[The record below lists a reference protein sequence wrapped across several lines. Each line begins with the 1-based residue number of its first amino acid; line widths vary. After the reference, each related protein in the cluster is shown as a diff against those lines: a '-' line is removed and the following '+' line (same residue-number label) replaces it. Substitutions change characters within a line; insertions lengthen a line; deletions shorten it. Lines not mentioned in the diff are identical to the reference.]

1 MAKVTKKPALNSNS
15 SFWLDKDTFNFDGGS
30 NSITKKLKLLA
41 YKRSISNFV
50 KILTQKD
57 GFVVKFS
64 TGNDSYTDGK
74 TVVISSKLNE
84 NNFDVTVGLA
94 LHEASHLLLTDFKVL
109 NRQAYSDACINLGSI
124 GLEMNNKVLHT
135 IHNIVE
141 DRYIDDYVYTTAPG
155 YRGYYQSLYDYYFR
169 SKQLAQLLKMPE
181 KRIETIDNY
190 ITQLLNIVGLEFDIN
205 CMPGMPDII
214 KELDLRNISRCTT
227 TLDRLDLAARIY
239 AIMLKYVLAAPS
251 EPAQDS
257 QSQDQGAS
265 SDNGEMDEMD
275 ESDSNVDKP
284 GDENLDIQESESN
297 SEEDTAEEKQK
308 EPALTEAEKQV
319 AEDTLAAAKDMING
333 KPSKDNAA
341 SNNLNRDIE
350 ILDKAEAELIKTDV
364 DIYNDRSKEKI
375 AIASVNCLLVKN
387 LNVAI
392 AESYMLPALLSRR
405 ISSDLQASIAQGV
418 ILGTML
424 AKRMQVRNEEKN
436 TVSNRL
442 KSGKIFNRHIALLG
456 TDVENIFYKVRT
468 DKFKKSSIHI
478 SIDASGSM
486 DGVKFNNSI
495 MVATAIAKAC
505 TFLRGVNCIISF
517 RSSQEKL
524 PMMAIAYNSKRDHF
538 SKIIELFPMLNANS
552 STPEGLCYEAYK
564 KFITEE
570 DGKDVD
576 KYVINLSDG
585 EPAFY
590 IQGYTHS
597 YSGATGMYHTRKVWN
612 EILKSGVNG
621 LSYFITDHE
630 VGGYGYTRTDE
641 MFKGMYGKEAKV
653 IDPKNIVQLASTIND
668 MLMSGNAMTSI
679 LSE

>member
-94 LHEASHLLLTDFKVL
+94 LHEASHLLLTDFKAL

-124 GLEMNNKVLHT
+124 GLEMNNTVLHT

-190 ITQLLNIVGLEFDIN
+190 ISQLLNIVGLEFDIN

-284 GDENLDIQESESN
+284 SDENLDIQESESN
-297 SEEDTAEEKQK
+297 SEEDKAEEKQK

-319 AEDTLAAAKDMING
+319 AEDVLAAAKDMING

-392 AESYMLPALLSRR
+392 AESYMLPALLRRR
-405 ISSDLQASIAQGV
+405 ISSDLQASVAQGV
-418 ILGTML
+418 TLGTML

-585 EPAFY
+585 EPGFY
-590 IQGYTHS
+590 IQGYMHS
-597 YSGATGMYHTRKVWN
+597 YGGATGMYHTRKVWN
-612 EILKSGVNG
+612 EILKSGVTG

-653 IDPKNIVQLASTIND
+653 IDPKNIVQLASTINN

>member
-1 MAKVTKKPALNSNS
+1 
-15 SFWLDKDTFNFDGGS
+15 
-30 NSITKKLKLLA
+30 
-41 YKRSISNFV
+41 
-50 KILTQKD
+50 
-57 GFVVKFS
+57 
-64 TGNDSYTDGK
+64 
-74 TVVISSKLNE
+74 
-84 NNFDVTVGLA
+84 
-94 LHEASHLLLTDFKVL
+94 
-109 NRQAYSDACINLGSI
+109 
-124 GLEMNNKVLHT
+124 
-135 IHNIVE
+135 
-141 DRYIDDYVYTTAPG
+141 
-155 YRGYYQSLYDYYFR
+155 
-169 SKQLAQLLKMPE
+169 
-181 KRIETIDNY
+181 
-190 ITQLLNIVGLEFDIN
+190 
-205 CMPGMPDII
+205 
-214 KELDLRNISRCTT
+214 
-227 TLDRLDLAARIY
+227 
-239 AIMLKYVLAAPS
+239 MLKYVLAAPS

-265 SDNGEMDEMD
+265 SDTGEMDEMD

-297 SEEDTAEEKQK
+297 SEEDKAEEKQK

-319 AEDTLAAAKDMING
+319 AEDTLVAAKDMING

-387 LNVAI
+387 LNVAF

-418 ILGTML
+418 TLGTML

-486 DGVKFNNSI
+486 GGVKFNNSI

-538 SKIIELFPMLNANS
+538 SKIIELFPMLSANS

-612 EILKSGVNG
+612 EMLKSGVTG

-630 VGGYGYTRTDE
+630 VSGYSYTRTDE